1 MPPLRPHLALITPL
15 KTYLQISKY
24 SHVEVRS
31 PTYEL
36 GRGAG
41 WGLNLVRGTT
51 LPGFYKG

>member
-1 MPPLRPHLALITPL
+1 MSPLRPHLALITPL